1 MIITRDQIRALIKEV
16 LLHEQ
21 TSDVGDGTGNKA
33 VQAFIMDELLIQD
46 EEFTMEDIIQQAE
59 GAGFDSKEVE
69 EVLDT
74 LLDTDVI
81 KEEEEIIVV
90 V

>member
-21 TSDVGDGTGNKA
+21 TGDGDGTGDKA
-33 VQAFIMDELLIQD
+33 IQAFIVDELLAQD
-46 EEFTMEDIIQQAE
+46 EELTREDVVQQAE

-69 EVLDT
+69 EVLDM
-74 LLDTDVI
+74 LLDTEVA

>member
-1 MIITRDQIRALIKEV
+1 MIITRDQIRVLIKEV

-21 TSDVGDGTGNKA
+21 VADDTGTGNKA
-33 VQAFIMDELLIQD
+33 VQAFIVDELLAQD
-46 EEFTMEDIIQQAE
+46 EELTREDVIQQAE

-69 EVLDT
+69 EVLDM
-74 LLDTDVI
+74 LLDTEVI